1 MRTEEIL
8 WNAYFETVV
17 TAENNDNTGNMDN
30 ELEALY
36 KMTDEQACEAYNVD
50 NKAEAEILIREYWG

>member
-8 WNAYFETVV
+8 WNAYFETVD
-17 TAENNDNTGNMDN
+17 TAENSNTGNMDN
-30 ELEALY
+30 ELKALY
-36 KMTDEQACEAYNVD
+36 EMTDEQACEAYNVD

>member
-8 WNAYFETVV
+8 WNAYFETVE
-17 TAENNDNTGNMDN
+17 TAENDNDNNLDN

-36 KMTDEQACEAYNVD
+36 KMTDEQACETYNVN
-50 NKAEAEILIREYWG
+50 NKAEAEILIREYWR

>member
-8 WNAYFETVV
+8 WNAYFETVE
-17 TAENNDNTGNMDN
+17 TTENNNTDNPDN

-36 KMTDEQACEAYNVD
+36 KMTDEQACEAYNVN
-50 NKAEAEILIREYWG
+50 NKAEAEILIREYWR